1 MNAVYGV
8 AAAALV
14 TALLALT
21 LRGYRP
27 EFALLVSLGG
37 SVLLLLAALPYFA
50 DIVEFLRTASVY
62 IGEAGD
68 ALRILFKTLGVAVV
82 TQLAADL
89 CRDAGESAM
98 AGKVELCGKAA
109 VLALSL
115 PLASDLLRLAAGL
128 LR

>member
-1 MNAVYGV
+1 M
-8 AAAALV
+8 
-14 TALLALT
+14 
-21 LRGYRP
+21 
-27 EFALLVSLGG
+27 
-37 SVLLLLAALPYFA
+37 LLLLAALPYFA